1 MNNPF
6 NHKQI
11 KLSFFGITV
20 SGFVDALRM
29 ALESLRANKMR
40 SILTLL
46 GIIIGVMTVVG
57 MLSVIEGLNQSMAR
71 QIGALGSN
79 VIYISKFPPVRFGP
93 PDPSLRNRPDIEIE
107 YASLIEEMCP
117 AVLSASPEK
126 YRYGRVKSGSKD
138 SASVQIAGG
147 GENYFVVNNYEL
159 SGGRGLTQQ
168 DVVAASDVCV
178 LAYEVADML
187 FPVEDPLGKDI
198 TIQGR
203 RFTVVGVLEQKGQML
218 GQSMDNF
225 VLIPYTVF
233 NKLFGN
239 SRSENIIAVQARS
252 KEDLPAAID
261 QVEELLRRKRNVA
274 PNAPDNFEIITQDS
288 LMSIY
293 NQVTG
298 AAFAVMI
305 GVAGISLLVGG
316 IGIMNIM
323 LVSVTERTREIG
335 IRKAVG
341 ARRRAILLQFLTEG
355 VTLSVSGGTVGIIV
369 GVLIALI
376 VASAVHLPR
385 AIPLWSVALGFF
397 FSAAVG
403 IFFGWYPA
411 YKASKLDPIQA
422 LHYE

>member
-1 MNNPF
+1 M
-6 NHKQI
+6 
-11 KLSFFGITV
+11 
-20 SGFVDALRM
+20 
-29 ALESLRANKMR
+29 
-40 SILTLL
+40 
-46 GIIIGVMTVVG
+46 
-57 MLSVIEGLNQSMAR
+57 
-71 QIGALGSN
+71 
-79 VIYISKFPPVRFGP
+79 
-93 PDPSLRNRPDIEIE
+93 RNRPDIEIE
-107 YASLIEEMCP
+107 YAALIEEMCP

-126 YRYGRVKSGSKD
+126 YRYARVKSGSKD
-138 SASVQIAGG
+138 SASVQIVGG
-147 GENYFVVNNYEL
+147 GENYFVVNNFEL
-159 SGGRGLTQQ
+159 SGGRGLIPQ
-168 DVVAASDVCV
+168 DVIGASDVCI
-178 LAYEVADML
+178 LAYEVADLL
-187 FPVEDPLGKDI
+187 FPIEDPLGKEI

-239 SRSENIIAVQARS
+239 SRSDNIIAVQARS
-252 KEDLPAAID
+252 KQELPAAID

-274 PNAPDNFEIITQDS
+274 PGAPNNFEIITQDS

-293 NQVTG
+293 NQITG
-298 AAFAVMI
+298 AAFAVMV

-335 IRKAVG
+335 VRKAVG
-341 ARRRAILLQFLTEG
+341 ARRKAILLQFLTEA
-355 VTLSVSGGTVGIIV
+355 VTLSVGGGTLGIIV
-369 GVLIALI
+369 GVTLAII
-376 VASAVHLPR
+376 VAYAVDLPR
-385 AIPLWSVALGFF
+385 AIPLWSVGLGFF